1 MPKTLLAVDDSVT
14 MRKALEI
21 TFSADDFRVIT
32 AEGSQAAAAKAS
44 EADAIVIDTVLG
56 AEDGYALAKQLRA
69 QRPGAAIILLASR
82 YAPYDAARGKD
93 AGADDFAD
101 KPFDTQALIDKVKKA
116 LEARASGAVA
126 APAPVAAAPA
136 VSRAPAIPVATPAA
150 SPQPAFAANKATQQS
165 LGEARSVATS
175 QLQPQ
180 APAPRPQIPSAPGSA
195 PQVSRAPVAPQA
207 SAAPRPPAASPAPAP
222 VAPAPAPAPAP
233 IAVAHAPAP
242 AHAPAA
248 GAAGAAVAA
257 ANGQLAGKLV
267 GLGLSQAQVEGVLAL
282 SRDLVEQV
290 VWEVVP
296 ALAETLIKEE
306 IARLTR
312 E

>member
-21 TFSADDFRVIT
+21 TFSADDFKVIT
-32 AEGSQAAAAKAS
+32 AEGSQAAASKAG

-56 AEDGYALAKQLRA
+56 SEDGYALCKQLRA

-82 YAPYDAARGKD
+82 YAPYDAARGKES
-93 AGADDFAD
+93 GADDFAD

-116 LEARASGAVA
+116 IDARASGVGA
-126 APAPVAAAPA
+126 APAAAAAGAPY
-136 VSRAPAIPVATPAA
+136 RAPAPPVASPAA
-150 SPQPAFAANKATQQS
+150 SPQPAPIAMQKPTQQS
-165 LGEARSVATS
+165 LGEARAAALSP
-175 QLQPQ
+175 QPAHG
-180 APAPRPQIPSAPGSA
+180 APARPAPPAPGSG
-195 PQVSRAPVAPQA
+195 PSVSRAPVPPQA
-207 SAAPRPPAASPAPAP
+207 SAAPRPPAPVAAPAPAPAP
-222 VAPAPAPAPAP
+222 VAPP
-233 IAVAHAPAP
+233 VV
-242 AHAPAA
+242 HAPAA
-248 GAAGAAVAA
+248 ATAPHGGAGAAIAA
-257 ANGQLAGKLV
+257 ANGQLAGKLS

-282 SRDLVEQV
+282 SRELVEQV

-296 ALAETLIKEE
+296 TLAETLIKEE

>member
-21 TFSADDFRVIT
+21 TFSADDFRVVT
-32 AEGSQAAAAKAS
+32 AEGSQAAAAKAGD
-44 EADAIVIDTVLG
+44 ADAIVIDTVLG

-82 YAPYDAARGKD
+82 YAPYDAARGKES
-93 AGADDFAD
+93 GADDFSD

-116 LEARASGAVA
+116 LEARASGGAALGAPAATAGAPYRAPAQPIASPAASPQPVGTMPKPTQQSLGEARAAALSPAPAPRPPAPVAPGSAPAVSRA
-126 APAPVAAAPA
+126 PVPQASPAPRAPAPAPVAHAPAPVAAAPQA
-136 VSRAPAIPVATPAA
+136 AHATPAHTA
-150 SPQPAFAANKATQQS
+150 P
-165 LGEARSVATS
+165 LG
-175 QLQPQ
+175 
-180 APAPRPQIPSAPGSA
+180 G
-195 PQVSRAPVAPQA
+195 
-207 SAAPRPPAASPAPAP
+207 
-222 VAPAPAPAPAP
+222 
-233 IAVAHAPAP
+233 
-242 AHAPAA
+242 
-248 GAAGAAVAA
+248 AGAAVAA
-257 ANGQLAGKLV
+257 ANGQLAGKLS

-282 SRDLVEQV
+282 SRELVEQV

-296 ALAETLIKEE
+296 TLAETLIKEE

>member
-21 TFSADDFRVIT
+21 TFSADDFRVVT

-44 EADAIVIDTVLG
+44 DADAIVIDTVLG
-56 AEDGYALAKQLRA
+56 SEDGYALAKQLRA

-116 LEARASGAVA
+116 LEARASGVGAAPAAAAAGAPYRAPAPPVPSPAASPQPAAAMPKPTQQSLGEARAAALSPQAPARPAPPAPGSGPAVSRGPLPPQPSA
-126 APAPVAAAPA
+126 APRPPAPAPVAAAP
-136 VSRAPAIPVATPAA
+136 VH
-150 SPQPAFAANKATQQS
+150 
-165 LGEARSVATS
+165 
-175 QLQPQ
+175 
-180 APAPRPQIPSAPGSA
+180 APAPVVHA
-195 PQVSRAPVAPQA
+195 
-207 SAAPRPPAASPAPAP
+207 APAP
-222 VAPAPAPAPAP
+222 VA
-233 IAVAHAPAP
+233 
-242 AHAPAA
+242 HAPAA
-248 GAAGAAVAA
+248 AGHAGAAVAA
-257 ANGQLAGKLV
+257 ANGQLAGKLS

-282 SRDLVEQV
+282 SRELVEQV

-296 ALAETLIKEE
+296 TLAETLIKEE

>member
-21 TFSADDFRVIT
+21 TFSADDFRVVT

-44 EADAIVIDTVLG
+44 DADAIVIDTVLG

-93 AGADDFAD
+93 CGADDFAD

-116 LEARASGAVA
+116 LEARASGVGAA
-126 APAPVAAAPA
+126 PPAAAAAAPYRAPAP
-136 VSRAPAIPVATPAA
+136 PVASPAA
-150 SPQPAFAANKATQQS
+150 SPQPAAAMPKPTQQS
-165 LGEARSVATS
+165 LGEARAAALS
-175 QLQPQ
+175 PQ
-180 APAPRPQIPSAPGSA
+180 APARPQAPPATGSA
-195 PQVSRAPVAPQA
+195 PNVSRGPAPQPQA
-207 SAAPRPPAASPAPAP
+207 SAAPRPPAPAPAAPAP
-222 VAPAPAPAPAP
+222 VHAAPVHAAP
-233 IAVAHAPAP
+233 AHAPAP
-242 AHAPAA
+242 AGGGHG
-248 GAAGAAVAA
+248 GAAIAA
-257 ANGQLAGKLV
+257 ANGQLAGKLS

-282 SRDLVEQV
+282 SRELVEQV

-296 ALAETLIKEE
+296 TLAETLIKEE